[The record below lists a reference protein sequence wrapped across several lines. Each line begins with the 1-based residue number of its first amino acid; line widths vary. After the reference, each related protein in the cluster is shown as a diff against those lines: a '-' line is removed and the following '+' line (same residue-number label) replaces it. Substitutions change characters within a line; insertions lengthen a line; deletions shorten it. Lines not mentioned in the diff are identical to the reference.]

1 VNNEYDVFTFALSNF
16 GALSGGSATVH
27 LTFAG
32 PDGDVFNN
40 PTTNNA
46 GAIVFSTLSM
56 TTQAP
61 SAVPE
66 PGRWALLASAI
77 GALAARR
84 LFVHRG

>member
-1 VNNEYDVFTFALSNF
+1 MNVFALPLSNF

-32 PDGDVFNN
+32 PGGNVLNE
-40 PTTNNA
+40 PTTNNSC
-46 GAIVFSTLSM
+46 AILFSALNI

-66 PGRWALLASAI
+66 PRSWALLASAI
-77 GALAARR
+77 GALAGRR
-84 LFVHRG
+84 IFVRCG